1 MNVFRSIA
9 AVLLALVVASPL
21 CCCAGESVSSAQ
33 SHSCCSRANG
43 QDSKRKNDDGHACL
57 CKSKEPRDNAKHLT
71 LPTAPPVA
79 DLPPTQG
86 VDIPAVAPA
95 GDAPVTARNQLRAPP
110 GSLLA
115 WYSRWLI

>member
-21 CCCAGESVSSAQ
+21 CCCAGESVSSTQ
-33 SHSCCSRANG
+33 RHSCCSRTDPP
-43 QDSKRKNDDGHACL
+43 DSKRKNDDGHACL
-57 CKSKEPRDNAKHLT
+57 CKSKEPRDSAKHLT

-79 DLPPTQG
+79 DLPSPQG
-86 VDIPAVAPA
+86 VDIHVLPLA
-95 GDAPVTARNQLRAPP
+95 GDAPVAVRNQLRAPP
-110 GSLLA
+110 GSLLV